1 MSVTSDAGDAHRER
15 IRLISEQVLSDDW
28 YLLRKVT
35 FDYRRR
41 DGSWQRQSRE
51 VYDRGNG
58 AVILLYNTARHTV
71 LLTRQ
76 FRMPAYVNGC
86 RDGLLIEA
94 CAGLL
99 DGDDPAAC
107 IRREAEEETGFRV
120 RAPRQVLEAYMSPG
134 SVTER
139 LHFFVA
145 EYEDRDRVSAGGGDV
160 NEGEEIETLEM
171 ALDEAMRMIDAGG
184 IRDGKTIMLL
194 QYADRIGLQNLGSRK
209 EFSPGWRARKQPDRD
224 RR

>member
-1 MSVTSDAGDAHRER
+1 
-15 IRLISEQVLSDDW
+15 VLSDDW
-28 YLLRKVT
+28 YLLRKIT
-35 FDYRRR
+35 FDFRRR

-58 AVILLYNTARHTV
+58 AVILLYHVARRSV

-86 RDGLLIEA
+86 NDGLLIEA

-107 IRREAEEETGFRV
+107 IRREAEEETGYRV

-145 EYEDRDRVSAGGGDV
+145 EYQDLDRVSAGGGDV
-160 NEGEEIETLEM
+160 SEGEEIETIEMELEKAVQM
-171 ALDEAMRMIDAGG
+171 VDSGA

-194 QYADRIGLQNLGSRK
+194 QYALRIGLAELSRGPIPA
-209 EFSPGWRARKQPDRD
+209 EPPGAK
-224 RR
+224 